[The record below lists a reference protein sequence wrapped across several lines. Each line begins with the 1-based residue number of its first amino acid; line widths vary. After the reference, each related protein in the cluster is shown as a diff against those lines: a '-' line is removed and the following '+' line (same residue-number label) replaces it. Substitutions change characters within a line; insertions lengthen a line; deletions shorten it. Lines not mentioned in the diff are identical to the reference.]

1 MASAPGSRRPDLHPS
16 LGSSAVAASIV
27 VLTPDL
33 PGAVWRSLTIL
44 VIELAAVI
52 MITLWSRRPGWGDR
66 QILALAAGALFAYA
80 WHAFISPPAFDSASI
95 VIVRISNAVF
105 AALALAAV
113 WIATRRISDLSDSHS
128 ATALR
133 ESDKSE

>member
-66 QILALAAGALFAYA
+66 QILALAGALFAYA

-113 WIATRRISDLSDSHS
+113 WIATRRISDLSDSQS